1 MPTFGAE
8 ARFRREYAK
17 LTQGE
22 REQFRVAR
30 IKFVTGLRAGR
41 VSSSLRIKR
50 VQGTTDV
57 YEMTWAPDGRATF
70 RYGDAVRLGDPHIVW
85 RRVGGHDIF
94 DEP

>member
-1 MPTFGAE
+1 MPTHTE
-8 ARFRREYAK
+8 DARFLREWDR
-17 LTQGE
+17 LT
-22 REQFRVAR
+22 REEQDRFKIAVA
-30 IKFVTGLRAGR
+30 KFVAGLRSGR
-41 VSSSLRIKR
+41 VPSSLRIKR